1 MLLYIKIVY
10 CKRDYH
16 FSEAP
21 FMVWEEVGKR
31 IENLRHDRKLTQA
44 QLGSLVGVSGQ
55 YVGKIEKGL
64 NKLPVELIVAIYK
77 ETGVSADYILFGVSD
92 PLNNIASLTELSPEQ
107 IEICF
112 DILKRL
118 AEFINTENGNEVLI
132 KELMRQQKFV

>member
-1 MLLYIKIVY
+1 
-10 CKRDYH
+10 
-16 FSEAP
+16 
-21 FMVWEEVGKR
+21 MVWEEVGKR